1 MGVKR
6 KKAGR
11 GTVDDFDATP
21 PGDGDI
27 SAGNNRPNLPR
38 QNNAG
43 PEKGLKKYIHSYQTF
58 LITSFRNTPRDQQEN
73 FINRFSQVLCIGI
86 AVVIL
91 QLFYSVLI
99 PTVRIISLPL
109 VAAVAW
115 FVANKLVAPALM
127 VRLGHLMN
135 DR

>member
-1 MGVKR
+1 MVAKR

-27 SAGNNRPNLPR
+27 SDGNNRPNLP
-38 QNNAG
+38 QQKNVG

-58 LITSFRNTPRDQQEN
+58 LITSFRNTPREQQEN

-91 QLFYSVLI
+91 QLFF
-99 PTVRIISLPL
+99 RC
-109 VAAVAW
+109 
-115 FVANKLVAPALM
+115 
-127 VRLGHLMN
+127 
-135 DR
+135 